1 MKTYCRRMDISGE
14 NFIRKYIA
22 AFIYDKLENGNMPS
36 IFAYYGSISKN
47 EARRRLENSP
57 EFVASVIDQ
66 IAYEMSWHLKTRTVR
81 EHIYMVVPEEK
92 LVKNVDIVDGMS
104 GKIRT
109 LGLEKMIMQLYEV
122 LAKEAADELWTA
134 SRSRSCISL
143 SVRLRFR
150 RSSSFCFLKAEI
162 LSKSGFCM
170 ILIMSFNGKSNSRK
184 KRICCRVCNA
194 CSSYRR

>member
-1 MKTYCRRMDISGE
+1 
-14 NFIRKYIA
+14 
-22 AFIYDKLENGNMPS
+22 MPS

-122 LAKEAADELWTA
+122 LQIHFSFYK
-134 SRSRSCISL
+134 ISDIPRTDQEP
-143 SVRLRFR
+143 SH
-150 RSSSFCFLKAEI
+150 FCYRYSKQQQEPYFLFA
-162 LSKSGFCM
+162 F
-170 ILIMSFNGKSNSRK
+170 
-184 KRICCRVCNA
+184 
-194 CSSYRR
+194 

>member
-1 MKTYCRRMDISGE
+1 MKTYCRRMDISDE

-122 LAKEAADELWTA
+122 LAKEAAGELWTA
-134 SRSRSCISL
+134 TKEKETMKKSL
-143 SVRLRFR
+143 
-150 RSSSFCFLKAEI
+150 
-162 LSKSGFCM
+162 
-170 ILIMSFNGKSNSRK
+170 
-184 KRICCRVCNA
+184 
-194 CSSYRR
+194 

>member
-1 MKTYCRRMDISGE
+1 MKTYCRRMDISDE
-14 NFIRKYIA
+14 NFIRKYIT

-109 LGLEKMIMQLYEV
+109 LECV
-122 LAKEAADELWTA
+122 
-134 SRSRSCISL
+134 
-143 SVRLRFR
+143 
-150 RSSSFCFLKAEI
+150 
-162 LSKSGFCM
+162 
-170 ILIMSFNGKSNSRK
+170 
-184 KRICCRVCNA
+184 
-194 CSSYRR
+194 

>member
-81 EHIYMVVPEEK
+81 EHIYGACVPWTEFNQK
-92 LVKNVDIVDGMS
+92 MLFRKNSDNTECVN
-104 GKIRT
+104 KN
-109 LGLEKMIMQLYEV
+109 
-122 LAKEAADELWTA
+122 
-134 SRSRSCISL
+134 
-143 SVRLRFR
+143 
-150 RSSSFCFLKAEI
+150 
-162 LSKSGFCM
+162 KSINIPKG
-170 ILIMSFNGKSNSRK
+170 SQENS
-184 KRICCRVCNA
+184 
-194 CSSYRR
+194 